1 MTTAQI
7 FILSSEMT
15 FHGPFGTME
24 LNNKSTMETITFSD
38 LMDTSTTFSEN
49 EFEKHTSGLIIGGKQ
64 YVRDNLESK

>member
-1 MTTAQI
+1 
-7 FILSSEMT
+7 
-15 FHGPFGTME
+15 ME